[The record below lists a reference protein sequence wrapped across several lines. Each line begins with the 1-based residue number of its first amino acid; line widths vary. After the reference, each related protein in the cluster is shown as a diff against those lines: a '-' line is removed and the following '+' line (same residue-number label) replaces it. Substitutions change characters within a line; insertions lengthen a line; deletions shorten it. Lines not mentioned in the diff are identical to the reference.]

1 MFRAVPTV
9 ITSRTK
15 MQSSISNSVNV
26 ETTVTIAFATIGA
39 KAHCQDIRMIGASL
53 NYSSQTRWNKN
64 GGSTILT
71 SHLNYSSRNKRSMGC
86 STKGTDKSFLCH
98 KRSPINDS

>member
-1 MFRAVPTV
+1 MFRAAPTF
-9 ITSRTK
+9 ITLGTK

-39 KAHCQDIRMIGASL
+39 KTHCQDIRMIGTSL

-71 SHLNYSSRNKRSMGC
+71 LHLNYSSWNKRSVGC
-86 STKGTDKSFLCH
+86 STKGADKSFLYH
-98 KRSPINDS
+98 KRSPIYYS